1 MSDRATGT
9 FEVKLTPQANDT
21 PAEGA
26 PLGRLSIEKQ
36 FQGDLVGT
44 STGEMLSAGTAI
56 KNSAG
61 YVAVERVTGTLGGRT
76 GTFALMHTGIM
87 NRGAPQLTIT
97 VVPDSGTGELTGLSG
112 SFGID
117 IASGK
122 HSYWFDYQIADA
134 R

>member
-9 FEVKLTPQANDT
+9 FEVKLTPQSADT
-21 PAEGA
+21 PDEGS

-36 FQGDLVGT
+36 FQGDIVGT
-44 STGEMLSAGTAI
+44 SRGEMLSAGTAI
-56 KNSAG
+56 KSSAG
-61 YVAVERVTGTLGGRT
+61 YVAVERVTGTLSGRT

-87 NRGAPQLTIT
+87 DRGVPQLTIT

-117 IASGK
+117 ISNGK
-122 HSYWFDYQIADA
+122 HSYWLDYELAE
-134 R
+134 RP